1 MNQLARAQRWHQTR
15 PGLLIFGL
23 AELAIAIL
31 LGLRA
36 IDTGSLWQYFLALLL
51 GAGTLQNFVRLVR
64 TFISGPAG
72 SAKKA

>member
-1 MNQLARAQRWHQTR
+1 MRQLGSLQRWHQTR
-15 PGLLIFGL
+15 AGLLIFGL
-23 AELAIAIL
+23 AELAAACLI
-31 LGLRA
+31 GLRA

-51 GAGTLQNFVRLVR
+51 GAGTLQNAVRFVR